1 MKEEFE
7 KLKRTHKRL
16 LELYTSQRSRLRKR
30 EKQVYSMNKKI
41 KELEKELDSLRK
53 KWYNLYR
60 VPKGE

>member
-53 KWYNLYR
+53 K
-60 VPKGE
+60 